1 MLRGISLVWSMAH
14 AVVLFILLFE
24 SRYSARATRIVTLA
38 TMVPLALANLLLA
51 LSLDVEVM
59 GVVLLGT
66 MSLPSLV
73 VFWILAKHRDG
84 RFFFTF
90 CLVDTV
96 VLEIV
101 YLTQIL
107 NYYVTPDSNLLMF
120 LLRLVAFPALEW
132 IVYKKLRPTFL
143 AVERHTKRGLGV
155 FALIG
160 ALFYILMSLMMNVP
174 TSVTQ
179 RPEQLPAVIL
189 LFILIPVIYLH
200 FISTLGNLQNL
211 HEKSEQENILK
222 MQVSNL
228 VSRVNEFS
236 AADDKFRMERHN
248 FRHKLKTLASLI
260 KSGQNEECLT
270 LLSEY
275 EEALDKTKIKRY
287 CQHPVLDAV
296 LSAYLQKA
304 EEKGI
309 AVRTGIAFPDEIPV
323 NEAELA
329 TAMANALENAL
340 NACDRVAKEKRFIDV
355 NVLNHPGF
363 IIQISNSYEGTVEF
377 DEDEIPVNRNHDHGF
392 GTRFIAAF
400 CKKNGGYYQFLADGE
415 RFTLYLNF

>member
-24 SRYSARATRIVTLA
+24 SRYSARTTRIVTLA

-51 LSLDVEVM
+51 LSLDAEVM
-59 GVVLLGT
+59 GLVLLGT

-96 VLEIV
+96 VLEII

-107 NYYVTPDSNLLMF
+107 NHYVTPDSNLLMF

-143 AVERHTKRGLGV
+143 AVERQTKWGLGV

-160 ALFYILMSLMMNVP
+160 ALFYVLMSLMMNVP

-200 FISTLGNLQNL
+200 IISTLGHLQNL

-260 KSGQNEECLT
+260 KSGQNKECLT

-329 TAMANALENAL
+329 TAMANALENA
-340 NACDRVAKEKRFIDV
+340 A
-355 NVLNHPGF
+355 
-363 IIQISNSYEGTVEF
+363 
-377 DEDEIPVNRNHDHGF
+377 
-392 GTRFIAAF
+392 
-400 CKKNGGYYQFLADGE
+400 
-415 RFTLYLNF
+415 